1 MADKAEVVSRCNKK
15 LEKIGDLGRF
25 DKRIEKLRDELN
37 HISDLVDN
45 CVQENATVSQQQ
57 DEYEKRYSALEQ
69 RYNETLAKLQKIN
82 NQKTDLKNQ
91 ERVYRLFLNS
101 LEKQPTFMKEWSDTP
116 WITLLEEAVVHK
128 GKKITFRFKDGTE
141 ITREFIMR

>member
-1 MADKAEVVSRCNKK
+1 M
-15 LEKIGDLGRF
+15 
-25 DKRIEKLRDELN
+25 
-37 HISDLVDN
+37 VDN

-116 WITLLEEAVVHK
+116 WITLLEEAVVNK